1 MGRGREPCK
10 RSWRVKTFMM
20 FDLKR
25 KNNDRVSVKPKEA
38 YLELAWDDLRD
49 AEKSSLLI
57 SSYLLKS
64 NSPLITEPE
73 IAR

>member
-1 MGRGREPCK
+1 
-10 RSWRVKTFMM
+10 MM

-57 SSYLLKS
+57 SSCLLKS